1 MNYQRLRGILKE
13 VDLKFKS
20 TITQE
25 QDSESFQKTAKAQ
38 VEELE
43 DGWRLKYLEDNQI
56 PVKILLKK
64 QKQTLIINRGVVPSD
79 YSLIKLELGEKRG
92 CKYVVNNRQMDLIS
106 ETKFLKVTKYGGRIK
121 VQVEY
126 DLFSGLYLIGN
137 YAVTLIFS

>member
-1 MNYQRLRGILKE
+1 MRGILKE

-25 QDSESFQKTAKAQ
+25 QDSESFQKIAKAQ
-38 VEELE
+38 VEELK

-64 QKQTLIINRGVVPSD
+64 QKQTLIINRGVVPSN

-106 ETKFLKVTKYGGRIK
+106 ETKFLKVTKYGGRTK

>member
-1 MNYQRLRGILKE
+1 MKE

-25 QDSESFQKTAKAQ
+25 QDSESFQKSAKAQ

-43 DGWRLKYLEDNQI
+43 DGWRLKYLEDDQI

-64 QKQTLIINRGVVPSD
+64 QKKTLIINRGVVPSD

-106 ETKFLKVTKYGGRIK
+106 ETKFLKVTKYGGRVK

>member
-1 MNYQRLRGILKE
+1 MKE

-25 QDSESFQKTAKAQ
+25 QDSESFQKIAKAQ
-38 VEELE
+38 VEELK

-64 QKQTLIINRGVVPSD
+64 QKQTLIINRGVVPSN

-92 CKYVVNNRQMDLIS
+92 CKFVVNNRQMDLIS
-106 ETKFLKVTKYGGRIK
+106 ETKFLKVTKYGGRTK

>member
-1 MNYQRLRGILKE
+1 LKE

-25 QDSESFQKTAKAQ
+25 QDSESFQKIAKAQ
-38 VEELE
+38 VEELK

-64 QKQTLIINRGVVPSD
+64 QKQTLIINRGVVPSN

-106 ETKFLKVTKYGGRIK
+106 ETKFLKVTKYGGRTK

>member
-1 MNYQRLRGILKE
+1 MKE

-25 QDSESFQKTAKAQ
+25 QDSESFQKIAKAQ

-106 ETKFLKVTKYGGRIK
+106 ETKFLKVTKYGGRTK

>member
-1 MNYQRLRGILKE
+1 MNYQRLRSILKE

-25 QDSESFQKTAKAQ
+25 QDSESFQKIAKAQ
-38 VEELE
+38 VEELK

-64 QKQTLIINRGVVPSD
+64 QKQTLIINRGVVPSN

-106 ETKFLKVTKYGGRIK
+106 ETKFLKVTKYGGRTK

>member
-1 MNYQRLRGILKE
+1 MKE

-25 QDSESFQKTAKAQ
+25 QDSESFQKIAKAQ
-38 VEELE
+38 VEELK

-64 QKQTLIINRGVVPSD
+64 QKQTLIINRGVVPSN

-106 ETKFLKVTKYGGRIK
+106 ETKFLKVTKYGGRTK

>member
-1 MNYQRLRGILKE
+1 MKE

-25 QDSESFQKTAKAQ
+25 QDAESFQKTAKAQ

-106 ETKFLKVTKYGGRIK
+106 ETKFLKVTKYGGRTK

>member
-25 QDSESFQKTAKAQ
+25 QDAESFQKTAKAQ

-106 ETKFLKVTKYGGRIK
+106 ETKFLKVTKYGGRTK

>member
-1 MNYQRLRGILKE
+1 MKE

-25 QDSESFQKTAKAQ
+25 QDSESFQKSAKAQ

-43 DGWRLKYLEDNQI
+43 DGWRLKYLEDDQI

-106 ETKFLKVTKYGGRIK
+106 ETKFLKVTKYGGRVK
-121 VQVEY
+121 AQVEY

>member
-1 MNYQRLRGILKE
+1 VNYQRLRGILKE

-25 QDSESFQKTAKAQ
+25 QDSESFQKIAKAQ
-38 VEELE
+38 VEELK

-64 QKQTLIINRGVVPSD
+64 QKQTLIINRGVVPSN

-106 ETKFLKVTKYGGRIK
+106 ETKFLKVTKYGGRTK

>member
-25 QDSESFQKTAKAQ
+25 QDSESFQKIAKAQ
-38 VEELE
+38 VEELK

-64 QKQTLIINRGVVPSD
+64 QKQTLIINRGVVPSN

-106 ETKFLKVTKYGGRIK
+106 ETKFLKVTKYGGRTK

>member
-1 MNYQRLRGILKE
+1 MKE

-25 QDSESFQKTAKAQ
+25 QDSESFQKIAKAQ
-38 VEELE
+38 VEELK

-64 QKQTLIINRGVVPSD
+64 QKQTLIITRGVVPSN

-106 ETKFLKVTKYGGRIK
+106 ETKFLKVTKYGGRTK

>member
-1 MNYQRLRGILKE
+1 MKE

-25 QDSESFQKTAKAQ
+25 QDSESFQKIAKAQ
-38 VEELE
+38 VEELK

-64 QKQTLIINRGVVPSD
+64 KKQTLIINRGVVPSN

-106 ETKFLKVTKYGGRIK
+106 ETKFLKVTKYGGRTK

>member
-25 QDSESFQKTAKAQ
+25 QDSESFQKIAKAQ
-38 VEELE
+38 VEELK
-43 DGWRLKYLEDNQI
+43 DGWCLKYLEDNQI

-64 QKQTLIINRGVVPSD
+64 QKQTLIINRGVVPSN

-106 ETKFLKVTKYGGRIK
+106 ETKFLKVTKYGGRTK

>member
-1 MNYQRLRGILKE
+1 MNYHRLRGTPKE

-25 QDSESFQKTAKAQ
+25 QDSESFQKSAKAQ

-43 DGWRLKYLEDNQI
+43 DGWRLKYLEDDQI

-106 ETKFLKVTKYGGRIK
+106 ETKFLKVTKYGGRVK

>member
-1 MNYQRLRGILKE
+1 MKE

-25 QDSESFQKTAKAQ
+25 QDSESFQKIAKAQ
-38 VEELE
+38 VEELK

-64 QKQTLIINRGVVPSD
+64 QKQTLIINRGVVPSN

-106 ETKFLKVTKYGGRIK
+106 ETKFLKVTKYGGRTQ

>member
-1 MNYQRLRGILKE
+1 MKE

-25 QDSESFQKTAKAQ
+25 QDSKSFQKSAKAQ

-43 DGWRLKYLEDNQI
+43 DGWRLKYLEDDQI

-106 ETKFLKVTKYGGRIK
+106 ETKFLKVTKYGGRVK

>member
-25 QDSESFQKTAKAQ
+25 QDSESFQKIAKAQ

-106 ETKFLKVTKYGGRIK
+106 ETKFLKVTKYGGRTK